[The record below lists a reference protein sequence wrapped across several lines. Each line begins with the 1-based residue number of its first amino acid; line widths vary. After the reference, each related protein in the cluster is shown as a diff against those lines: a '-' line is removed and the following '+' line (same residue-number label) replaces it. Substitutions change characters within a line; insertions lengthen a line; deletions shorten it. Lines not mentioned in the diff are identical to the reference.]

1 MGKTFEIFVHLF
13 IVSILFLAV
22 GCTSEKSDAKDL
34 SAQPSPKKP
43 VNIIVIVDTSDRVSK
58 ARNPHQI
65 EKDLKITE
73 NIVNIF
79 EETFVRPNLYIGSKD
94 TLAFVVPEQPEV
106 PPISQK
112 ISGHLKIWRTSKQR
126 AAGAPEF
133 KKMKE
138 NLLDALHE
146 LYQQVDKQNQ
156 FTGSD
161 IWSWFR
167 DSAEVYLKPDARNYI
182 ICLSDG
188 YLDFNHN
195 IQTNR
200 PKRTYISYRQVAKF
214 RDTPNWKQKFHTE
227 EHSLLGIGKDFSD
240 YTAKFLMVEITHRH
254 MLDLEIM
261 KKYWQTWLKSMGIT
275 DSQFLPTQDDP
286 QIVIEKIKE
295 FISTTPLE
303 KKLTK

>member
-1 MGKTFEIFVHLF
+1 MRKKFKIFAHLP
-13 IVSILFLAV
+13 IVCILVLAI
-22 GCTSEKSDAKDL
+22 GCTNEKSDAKDIL
-34 SAQPSPKKP
+34 AQPSPKKP

-58 ARNPHQI
+58 AKNPRQI
-65 EKDLKITE
+65 EKDIKIAE
-73 NIVNIF
+73 NIVNVF
-79 EETFVRPNLYIGSKD
+79 EEKFVRPNLYIGSKD
-94 TLAFVVPEQPEV
+94 TLAFVVPEQPGA

-126 AAGAPEF
+126 AGGAPEF
-133 KKMKE
+133 KKMKA
-138 NLLDALHE
+138 NLLGAIHE
-146 LYQQVDKQNQ
+146 LYQHVSEQDQ

-161 IWSWFR
+161 IWRWFR

-195 IQTNR
+195 IQIRR

-214 RDTPNWKQKFHTE
+214 RDTPNWKQEFHTE

-240 YTAKFLMVEITHRH
+240 YTAKFLLVEITHRH
-254 MLDLEIM
+254 MLDLEIV
-261 KKYWQTWLKSMGIT
+261 KEYWQTWLKSMGIT

-286 QIVIEKIKE
+286 QIVIERIKE
-295 FISTTPLE
+295 FISTQ
-303 KKLTK
+303 